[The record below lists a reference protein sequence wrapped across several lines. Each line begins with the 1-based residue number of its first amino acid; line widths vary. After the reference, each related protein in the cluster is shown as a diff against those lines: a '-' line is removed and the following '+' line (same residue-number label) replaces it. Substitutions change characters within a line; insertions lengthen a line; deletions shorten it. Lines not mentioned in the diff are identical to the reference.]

1 MKKFTKIM
9 SLVLAIMMVA
19 VLFVG
24 CGGGEGGNSIVGKWS
39 YTEEAEGV
47 KVELVYEFKANGDLK
62 MASYVGSEEAAS
74 MEGTYKVE
82 GSQIIVTIE
91 GEEQDPTDFVV
102 KGNKLTLTENDDEIV
117 LTRK

>member
-24 CGGGEGGNSIVGKWS
+24 CGGGEGGNSIVGKWEIK
-39 YTEEAEGV
+39 EEAEGMEV
-47 KVELVYEFKANGDLK
+47 SMVFNFKSNGDFE
-62 MASYVGSEEAAS
+62 MTSEMNGSALVSE
-74 MEGTYKVE
+74 EGTYKVE
-82 GSQIIVTIE
+82 GDKITMNID
-91 GEEQDPTDFVV
+91 GEESTSSFSID
-102 KGNKLTLTENDDEIV
+102 GNKLTISEDGSEIV